1 MTNNRTILIT
11 GVTGNQGGA
20 VAQALQGTG
29 FHLRG
34 LTRKPDSE
42 RAAALA
48 RQGVDIVKGDLD
60 DEATLRRALAGA
72 WGVFGVQNAGEAGV
86 EREEAQGKRLAT
98 LAREAGVEHYV
109 YTSVGSAHKRTGVPH
124 FDNKWRIEETVRG
137 LRFPSHVILR
147 PVFFM
152 ENLLAPF
159 SLQGSTLAWALG
171 QGTKLQMI
179 AVDDIGW
186 FGARAFTDA
195 AALNRREIDLAG
207 DVRTMPEAAEI
218 LTEALGRP
226 IAFAQTPIEQVRQY
240 SKDMALMLRMVRARR
255 LQRRHRWPGTRVRPR
270 AHEAPRLG
278 TPPRATK
285 WALNDSRRARMKAV
299 RLLEYGGQLVF
310 NDVPTPTIAR
320 DEILVK
326 IKSTAV
332 NHLDLVEASG
342 TARQILPIDLPWIP
356 GHEFSG
362 VVEQIGSDVAAC
374 APGDAVF
381 GTTTGMGAYAEY
393 LAVKAAAIAR
403 KPSNLSFEEAASV
416 PVASQTAWQGIF
428 THGHLE
434 KGQTILIHG
443 GAGAVGAYA
452 VQLASHAGA
461 TVIATASGD
470 DEAYL
475 KSIGASRVI
484 DYREAQFEKVLREK
498 VDVVFDLIG
507 GDTQKRSFLVLK
519 EGGHLVSATQ
529 PVSQEETARHRVS
542 GVMMRLA
549 PSGDVLGRIA
559 RLLEE
564 GTIRPDVA
572 TVYALQDAAQA
583 WKDIA
588 GNLPG
593 VHGMSPSGPGAA
605 RRRSHGKIV
614 LRVA

>member
-1 MTNNRTILIT
+1 
-11 GVTGNQGGA
+11 
-20 VAQALQGTG
+20 
-29 FHLRG
+29 
-34 LTRKPDSE
+34 
-42 RAAALA
+42 
-48 RQGVDIVKGDLD
+48 
-60 DEATLRRALAGA
+60 
-72 WGVFGVQNAGEAGV
+72 
-86 EREEAQGKRLAT
+86 
-98 LAREAGVEHYV
+98 
-109 YTSVGSAHKRTGVPH
+109 
-124 FDNKWRIEETVRG
+124 
-137 LRFPSHVILR
+137 
-147 PVFFM
+147 
-152 ENLLAPF
+152 
-159 SLQGSTLAWALG
+159 
-171 QGTKLQMI
+171 
-179 AVDDIGW
+179 
-186 FGARAFTDA
+186 
-195 AALNRREIDLAG
+195 
-207 DVRTMPEAAEI
+207 
-218 LTEALGRP
+218 
-226 IAFAQTPIEQVRQY
+226 
-240 SKDMALMLRMVRARR
+240 
-255 LQRRHRWPGTRVRPR
+255 
-270 AHEAPRLG
+270 
-278 TPPRATK
+278 
-285 WALNDSRRARMKAV
+285 MKAV

-381 GTTTGMGAYAEY
+381 GTSGMGAYAEY
-393 LAVKAAAIAR
+393 LAVKPAAIAR

-475 KSIGASRVI
+475 NSIGASRVI

-498 VDVVFDLIG
+498 VDLVFDLIG

-519 EGGHLVSATQ
+519 EGGHLVATTQ

-542 GVMMRLA
+542 GAMMRLA
-549 PSGDVLGRIA
+549 PSADGLGRIA

-588 GNLPG
+588 GNL
-593 VHGMSPSGPGAA
+593 SPTGPGAA